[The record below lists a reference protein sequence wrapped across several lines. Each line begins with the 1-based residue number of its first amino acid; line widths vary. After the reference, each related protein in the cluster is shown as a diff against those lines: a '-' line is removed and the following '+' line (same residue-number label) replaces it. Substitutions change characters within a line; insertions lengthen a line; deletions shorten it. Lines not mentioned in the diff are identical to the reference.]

1 MNKSITLSFAISMLI
16 ATQVPVSS
24 QESST
29 EKLLEKIE
37 LLTKENELLNK
48 ENALLK
54 KEIAHLSD
62 TDKEKA
68 PPTKANLRDIFIVGA
83 KFSVRSE
90 QVAGPTKGA
99 TGTGTMTVT
108 ARDGDSFTATN
119 TWLAEKGGA
128 AGSGQI
134 QGKITAPN
142 KMRWK
147 RVDVPNGMEVQ
158 ATLRPEGSFVDT
170 IGKNANGVVMKGVI
184 DISK

>member
-1 MNKSITLSFAISMLI
+1 MNQFISFSFATSILI
-16 ATQVPVSS
+16 AMLVPVAA
-24 QESST
+24 QEPST
-29 EKLLEKIE
+29 EKLLEKLE
-37 LLTKENELLNK
+37 LLAKENELLNK

-62 TDKEKA
+62 TDKEKS
-68 PPTKANLRDIFIVGA
+68 PPSKANLRDIFIVGA
-83 KFSVRSE
+83 KFPVRSE
-90 QVAGPTKGA
+90 HVAGSTKGV

-119 TWLAEKGGA
+119 TWFAERDGTS
-128 AGSGQI
+128 GSGQI

-158 ATLRPEGSFVDT
+158 ATLRPEGSFIDT
-170 IGKNANGVVMKGVI
+170 IGKNANGVVVKGVI